1 MLIILVLCVVLL
13 CVFAFWVCL
22 RVVMANTYCVVL
34 FFVFLPYVT
43 SFSELSILYCPFGI
57 LYLYLVQRFGE
68 EEGIGF
74 DLISGDCNRNLL
86 LLSWSSSFLRW
97 RRYVIRSGLW
107 TLLFYLTWV
116 GIIISFYSTDLGYLW
131 SNVIPCLSIGSVKLL
146 GIYSQEKF
154 EHSKR
159 EINSSKSKK
168 DNTMAKRKRTKKQ
181 TF

>member
-1 MLIILVLCVVLL
+1 MIIILVLCVVLL

-43 SFSELSILYCPFGI
+43 SFSELSILY
-57 LYLYLVQRFGE
+57 LVQRLGE

-74 DLISGDCNRNLL
+74 DLISGDCNGNLL
-86 LLSWSSSFLRW
+86 LLSWWSSFLRW
-97 RRYVIRSGLW
+97 RRYVILSGLW
-107 TLLFYLTWV
+107 ILLFYLTWV
-116 GIIISFYSTDLGYLW
+116 ETIISFYSTGLGYLW
-131 SNVIPCLSIGSVKLL
+131 SNVIPCLSIGSVILL

-168 DNTMAKRKRTKKQ
+168 DNTMAKLKRTKKQ
-181 TF
+181 IF